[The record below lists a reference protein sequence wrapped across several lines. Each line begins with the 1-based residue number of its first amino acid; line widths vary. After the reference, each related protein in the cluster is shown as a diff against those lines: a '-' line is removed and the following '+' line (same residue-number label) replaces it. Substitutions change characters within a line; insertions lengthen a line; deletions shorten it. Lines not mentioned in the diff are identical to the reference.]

1 MILRHESRDV
11 ARVLIPLAFVAIFRS
26 LGFTLSEMRR
36 HRGPERRKSFSDVPF
51 ERITLA
57 TVLRIAREDGGE
69 QPRGVKGRANTK
81 AQ

>member
-1 MILRHESRDV
+1 MVRAELRVILRHEARDV

-36 HRGPERRKSFSDVPF
+36 HRGSERRKSFSDVPF

-57 TVLRIAREDGGE
+57 IVLRIAWGG
-69 QPRGVKGRANTK
+69 RGRT
-81 AQ
+81 AQRC